1 MTEEAP
7 PYDTDAT
14 IEQEAAGADIYT
26 RSINTPEV
34 RALAKET
41 DQLVGHYQGYQV
53 TTDLEYADG
62 AEELRRIKN
71 QQSVLE
77 ERRFAITRPM
87 DAAKKAVMDFFRPFS
102 DRLDDAEIHVKK
114 ALTDYST
121 EQKRIAD
128 EAARKERERAEKEAA
143 RLREEARIADEAAA
157 KKERERLAELQR
169 KEDIRAEEE
178 AARLADERAAAKT
191 EEDKK
196 RAEEQEQAA
205 EERRQKEQDR
215 LHQERLDADAAQRER
230 TARAETLETR
240 AEAKT
245 TAPVASAPKVK
256 GISTRKK
263 WSFEIVDQA
272 KIPREYL
279 VPNEVAIGGVVRALK
294 GATNIPGIRVVST
307 DIMSARK

>member
-1 MTEEAP
+1 MNEESP
-7 PYDTDAT
+7 PYETT
-14 IEQEAAGADIYT
+14 IEEGAAGADIYT

-128 EAARKERERAEKEAA
+128 EAARIERQRAEKEAA
-143 RLREEARIADEAAA
+143 RLREEARIADELAA
-157 KKERERLAELQR
+157 KKERDRLAELQR

-196 RAEEQEQAA
+196 RAEEQEAAA
-205 EERRQKEQDR
+205 EARRQAEQDR
-215 LHQERLDADAAQRER
+215 LHQERLDSEAAERER
-230 TARAETLETR
+230 TARAETLEAR

-245 TAPVASAPKVK
+245 TAPVAAAPKVK

-279 VPNEVAIGGVVRALK
+279 IPNEVAIGGVVRALK

>member
-1 MTEEAP
+1 MTEDHP
-7 PYDTDAT
+7 PYADPVLEENA
-14 IEQEAAGADIYT
+14 QGADLYT

-41 DQLVGHYQGYQV
+41 DNLVGHYEGYAV
-53 TTDLEYADG
+53 TNDVEYADG
-62 AEELRRIKN
+62 AEELKRIKN

-114 ALTDYST
+114 ALTDYAT

-128 EAARKERERAEKEAA
+128 EAARVERQRAEKEAK
-143 RLREEARIADEAAA
+143 RLREEAEEADRKAAA
-157 KKERERLAELQR
+157 KERERLAELQR
-169 KEDIRAEEE
+169 KEDERAAEE
-178 AARLADERAAAKT
+178 AKRLAAERAAAKT
-191 EEDKK
+191 EEDEQ
-196 RAEEQEQAA
+196 RAKEQEEAA
-205 EERRQKEQDR
+205 EARRQREQDR
-215 LHQERLDADAAQRER
+215 LHQERLDSEAEQRER

-240 AEAKT
+240 AET
-245 TAPVASAPKVK
+245 VSTAPVATAPKVK

-263 WSFEIVDQA
+263 WSFEIVDVD

-294 GATNIPGIRVVST
+294 GATNIPGVRVVST